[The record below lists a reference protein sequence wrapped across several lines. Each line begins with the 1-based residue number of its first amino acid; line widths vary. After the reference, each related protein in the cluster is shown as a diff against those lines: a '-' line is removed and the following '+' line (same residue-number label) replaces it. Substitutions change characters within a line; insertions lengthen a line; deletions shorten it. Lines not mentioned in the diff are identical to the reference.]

1 MVLELP
7 VPNCAPYLVGN
18 PKQSTGPL
26 KWVETFPKSGKV
38 FCWGIENLTL
48 DQLLPQLKQMIV
60 DRFENLTFASIEEAT
75 NHLQELGFEEAEPV
89 QGFVI
94 PTDASLF
101 GAVVVF
107 DNNVTTKIFP
117 VIHNPS
123 TGVCFFKE

>member
-38 FCWGIENLTL
+38 FCWGIDMSL
-48 DQLLPQLKQMIV
+48 DELLPHLKELIIA
-60 DRFENLTFASIEEAT
+60 RFDLTFASIEEAT